1 MSPRMHCSIS
11 VVALQEMPY
20 LYHCFFVFISKCVF
34 VCICNCV
41 FVCISNCV
49 LFVFGF
55 GCSCW
60 IMSRARPPV
69 IDEQQ
74 IVLTLC
80 FARSA
85 DNVLALVKPDHCA
98 DVYIHSGADSHIYED
113 VDMTL
118 VKM

>member
-1 MSPRMHCSIS
+1 
-11 VVALQEMPY
+11 
-20 LYHCFFVFISKCVF
+20 
-34 VCICNCV
+34 
-41 FVCISNCV
+41 
-49 LFVFGF
+49 
-55 GCSCW
+55 
-60 IMSRARPPV
+60 MSRARPPV